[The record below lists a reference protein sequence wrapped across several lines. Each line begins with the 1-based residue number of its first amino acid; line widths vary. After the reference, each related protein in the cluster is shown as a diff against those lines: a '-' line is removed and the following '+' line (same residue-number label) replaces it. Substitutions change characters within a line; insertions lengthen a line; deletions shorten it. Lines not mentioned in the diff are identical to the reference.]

1 MSGSNP
7 PRKTH
12 SKSATQHAHL
22 LQIEDLLRQ
31 NADLVQR
38 NTELSETCVKLQG
51 KLNELDKSLR
61 STNLTSLAER
71 DEVSKLKIEVQSLTA
86 AMARSVLKP
95 PPAPAPIVLA
105 SSAKQP
111 NALASV
117 KSQSAQVV
125 FTSAKPPSTP
135 IALASSVKPPST
147 PIASRAVL
155 SHPSSIGVLVAPG
168 KNYSFNCSKCNC
180 AVTLSSAMLAK
191 WLDPEGRAIVNDH
204 GTMKLP
210 GKCEICKAATVSRS
224 GGK

>member
-31 NADLVQR
+31 NAHLVQR

-135 IALASSVKPPST
+135 IA
-147 PIASRAVL
+147 SRAVL